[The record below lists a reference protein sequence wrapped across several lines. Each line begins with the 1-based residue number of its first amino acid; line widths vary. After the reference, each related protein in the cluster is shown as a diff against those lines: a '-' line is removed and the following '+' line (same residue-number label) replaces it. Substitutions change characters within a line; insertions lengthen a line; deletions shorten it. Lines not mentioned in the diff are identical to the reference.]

1 MFMNSPW
8 RKATGLAT
16 LIVGLVVTLASGQTR
31 PGSPP
36 PAADARAQI
45 TAKVNDLSRRIEAQV
60 EAARLNEKAAAALAM
75 LEDVTRDAGE
85 TSGSKVERAI
95 PSLANDRY
103 ILQQYENEL
112 ADMAFRLGSE
122 NPKYKALAKRVEA
135 MRKAYQKNLVTARER
150 DAQALAE
157 ARREAALAKRSLDEA
172 TAGVQAA
179 QRELV
184 DLAVTLGR

>member
-8 RKATGLAT
+8 RKALGST

-36 PAADARAQI
+36 PAADARARI
-45 TAKVNDLSRRIEAQV
+45 SAKVNDLSRRIAAQV

-75 LEDVTRDAGE
+75 LEDVTGDTGE
-85 TSGSKVERAI
+85 TSPSKLEQAV
-95 PSLANDRY
+95 PSLANDRHM
-103 ILQQYENEL
+103 LQQYENEL
-112 ADMAFRLGSE
+112 ADMAGRLGAE
-122 NPKYKALAKRVEA
+122 NPKYQALATRLEA

-150 DAQALAE
+150 YAKNLAE
-157 ARREAALAKRSLDEA
+157 ARREAAFAKRSLDEA